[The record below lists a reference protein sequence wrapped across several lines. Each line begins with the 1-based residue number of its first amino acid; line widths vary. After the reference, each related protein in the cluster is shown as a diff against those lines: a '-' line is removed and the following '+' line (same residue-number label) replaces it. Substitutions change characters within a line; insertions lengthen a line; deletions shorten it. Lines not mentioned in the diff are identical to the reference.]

1 MFSSRAKGQQA
12 ISLYNMMKK
21 TFLSRVEAGIL
32 FSIIK
37 YSCFLNW
44 GLFCCNTTLCGC
56 RHDGTFSALP
66 AGVGAW
72 TEVKVAQLCPT
83 LCDSLDY
90 TVHGILQARILEWL
104 AVPFSRGSSQL
115 RDRTQVS
122 HIRGGFFTS
131 WATRE
136 ALGLGAIGSNA
147 DQLRLLQWVMPHPS
161 SLTQEGHVFC
171 QHL

>member
-1 MFSSRAKGQQA
+1 MT
-12 ISLYNMMKK
+12 KK

-32 FSIIK
+32 FFIMK
-37 YSCFLNW
+37 YSGFLNW

-56 RHDGTFSALP
+56 RHDRTFSALP
-66 AGVGAW
+66 VGVGAW
-72 TEVKVAQLCPT
+72 TEVKVAQSCPT

-90 TVHGILQARILEWL
+90 TVHGILQARILEWV

-115 RDRTQVS
+115 RDQTQVS
-122 HIRGGFFTS
+122 HVRGGFFTG
-131 WATRE
+131 WPTRE

-147 DQLRLLQWVMPHPS
+147 DQLLLLQWVRPCPL